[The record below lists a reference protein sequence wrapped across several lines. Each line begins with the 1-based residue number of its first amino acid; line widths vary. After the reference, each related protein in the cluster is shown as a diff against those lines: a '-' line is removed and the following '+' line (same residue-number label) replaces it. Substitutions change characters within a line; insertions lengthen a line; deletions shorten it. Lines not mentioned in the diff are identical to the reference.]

1 MAVDRATFCGP
12 IWQSRRRSFVFRV
25 LSGIQVL
32 GGLWEAVGFRMGG
45 GFANGEVFNICSRLG
60 V

>member
-12 IWQSRRRSFVFRV
+12 FWQSRRRSFVFRV

-45 GFANGEVFNICSRLG
+45 FANGEVFDICGLG